1 MATRLTVG
9 KKLGLSF
16 GIILAFMVGSTI
28 VSYEQSEKVK
38 QTEDLVLQV
47 RVPTLT
53 ASRELQ
59 RDMNQAASKARQAVL
74 AGDSPSRREK
84 AQKLLDAAWSDIDN
98 DLARLDKL
106 STRWKT
112 PENLECLARI
122 HRLVPE
128 YRKIQW
134 EIVRSTANGQQ
145 SSALGAGAEMEVSTL
160 VVNDQIKKAL
170 SEMADSAVL
179 LLQENQQSLD
189 AENRSL
195 HLDSI
200 ALATVALAVGTLL
213 AVFISSLVA
222 RATQCVLVRA
232 EAIAAGDLTHA
243 DLEVVSEDELGDLTR
258 TVNKMN
264 TNLKKIVQA
273 IAENAQQV
281 TEASDELA
289 FSSQLIAANSEQTT
303 GQANL
308 VSQATQKVSLNLQ
321 SVSIG
326 AEEMTVTI
334 QNIANNTHAAAAVAS
349 RAVVTAQA
357 ANASVGKLGQSS
369 AEIGEVIKVITSIA
383 QQTNL
388 LALNATI
395 EAARAGEAGK
405 GFAVVANEV
414 KQLAKQTAQATEGIS
429 RKITAIQQDTKGA
442 VDAIGN
448 ISDIINQV
456 SDISSTIAAAV
467 EEQSA
472 TTNEMT
478 RNVTDAARGSEEITG
493 NIAGVAQAARGTSTG
508 ALELHRAGNELAEMA
523 AQLRTV
529 VAQFKI
535 ESRASTT
542 EELQPTE
549 RLRHL
554 AAGAGK

>member
-1 MATRLTVG
+1 MKLTVG
-9 KKLGLSF
+9 KKLGLGF
-16 GIILAFMVGSTI
+16 GIILTFMVGSTVI
-28 VSYEQSEKVK
+28 TYEQSEKVK
-38 QTEDLVLQV
+38 RTEDLILQV

-59 RDMNQAASKARQAVL
+59 RDMNQAASKARQTVL
-74 AGDSPSRREK
+74 AADSPVRRAK
-84 AQKLLDAAWSDIDN
+84 AQRLLDAAWIDIDK
-98 DLARLDKL
+98 DLARLDEL
-106 STRWKT
+106 STRWNT
-112 PENLECLARI
+112 PENLDRLSEI

-128 YRKIQW
+128 YRQIQA
-134 EIVRSTANGQQ
+134 EIVQSTSSGEQ
-145 SSALGAGAEMEVSTL
+145 SGVLAAGAEMEVKTL

-170 SEMADSAVL
+170 GEMADSAVL

-195 HLDSI
+195 HLNSI
-200 ALATVALAVGTLL
+200 VLAMVALAVGTLL
-213 AVFISSLVA
+213 SVFISRRLA
-222 RATQCVLVRA
+222 RATQCVLAQA
-232 EAIAAGDLTHA
+232 EAIAAGDLTRA
-243 DLEVVSEDELGDLTR
+243 DLEVVSDDELGDLTK

-264 TNLKKIVQA
+264 TNLKNIIQA
-273 IAENAQQV
+273 IAENAQHV
-281 TEASDELA
+281 SEASDKLS

-308 VSQATQKVSLNLQ
+308 VSQATQQVSLNLQ
-321 SVSIG
+321 GVSTG

-334 QNIANNTHAAAAVAS
+334 QNIANSTHSAAGIAS
-349 RAVVTAQA
+349 NAVVTAQA
-357 ANASVGKLGQSS
+357 ANATVGKLGQSS

-395 EAARAGEAGK
+395 EAARAGAAGK

-414 KQLAKQTAQATEGIS
+414 KQLAKQTAAATEDIS
-429 RKITAIQQDTKGA
+429 RKITAIQTDTQGA
-442 VDAIGN
+442 VDAIASIG
-448 ISDIINQV
+448 DIIHQM

-478 RNVTDAARGSEEITG
+478 RNVTDAARGSEEITRT
-493 NIAGVAQAARGTSTG
+493 IAGVVQAARVASTG
-508 ALELHRAGNELAEMA
+508 AQESHRAGTELAEMA
-523 AQLRTV
+523 TRLRTV

-535 ESRASTT
+535 EPTT
-542 EELQPTE
+542 SIREQQQPAK
-549 RLRHL
+549 RLHPR

>member
-1 MATRLTVG
+1 MKLTVG
-9 KKLGLSF
+9 KKLGLGF
-16 GIILAFMVGSTI
+16 GIILTLMMGSTVI
-28 VSYEQSEKVK
+28 SYEQSERVK
-38 QTEDLVLQV
+38 QTEDLILQV

-59 RDMNQAASKARQAVL
+59 RDMNQAASKARQTVL
-74 AGDSPSRREK
+74 AADSAARRAK
-84 AQKLLDAAWSDIDN
+84 AQKLLDAAWIDIDK
-98 DLARLDKL
+98 DLARLDEL
-106 STRWKT
+106 STRWN
-112 PENLECLARI
+112 PSENLDRLSEI

-128 YRKIQW
+128 YREIQA
-134 EIVRSTANGQQ
+134 EIVQSTSNGEP
-145 SSALGAGAEMEVSTL
+145 SSVLAAGAEMEVKTL

-170 SEMADSAVL
+170 GGMADSAAL
-179 LLQENQQSLD
+179 LLQENRQSLD

-195 HLDSI
+195 HLNSI
-200 ALATVALAVGTLL
+200 VLAMVALAVGTLL
-213 AVFISSLVA
+213 SVFISRRLA
-222 RATQCVLVRA
+222 RATQGVLAQA
-232 EAIAAGDLTHA
+232 EAIAAGDLSRA
-243 DLEVVSEDELGDLTR
+243 DLEVVGEDELGDLTR
-258 TVNKMN
+258 TINKMN
-264 TNLKKIVQA
+264 TNLKNIIQA
-273 IAENAQQV
+273 IAENAQHV
-281 TEASDELA
+281 SEASDKLS

-321 SVSIG
+321 SVSTG

-334 QNIANNTHAAAAVAS
+334 QNIANSAHTAAGVAAS
-349 RAVVTAQA
+349 AVVTAQA
-357 ANASVGKLGQSS
+357 ANSTVGKLGQSS

-395 EAARAGEAGK
+395 EAARAGAAGK

-414 KQLAKQTAQATEGIS
+414 KQLAKQTAEATDDIS
-429 RKITAIQQDTKGA
+429 RKIMAIQTDTKGA
-442 VDAIGN
+442 VDAIAS
-448 ISDIINQV
+448 ISDIIHQV

-478 RNVTDAARGSEEITG
+478 GNVTDAARGSEEITRT
-493 NIAGVAQAARGTSTG
+493 IAGVVQAARVASTG
-508 ALELHRAGNELAEMA
+508 AQELHRAGNELAEMA
-523 AQLRTV
+523 TRLRTV

-535 ESRASTT
+535 GPTISGREQ
-542 EELQPTE
+542 LQPSKQLHH
-549 RLRHL
+549 R